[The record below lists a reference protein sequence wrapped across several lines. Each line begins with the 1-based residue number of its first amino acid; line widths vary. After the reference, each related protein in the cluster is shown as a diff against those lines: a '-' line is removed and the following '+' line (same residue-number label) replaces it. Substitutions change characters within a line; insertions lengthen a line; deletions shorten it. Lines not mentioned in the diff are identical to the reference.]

1 MLKYP
6 LLKKSFYI
14 KAKSGFYF
22 DFFTKK
28 VLEVFIRNF
37 LIYSA
42 LFFGEKFLIEFLTK
56 KLLTKLVDNSNKVVG
71 WSILNQKLFFVQTL
85 IVIFY
90 ILFVANMY
98 TIFI

>member
-6 LLKKSFYI
+6 SLKNSYYI
-14 KAKSGFYF
+14 RAKSGFYF

-56 KLLTKLVDNSNKVVG
+56 KILTKLVDNTNKIVG
-71 WSILNQKLFFVQTL
+71 WSILNQKLFFVQAL

-90 ILFVANMY
+90 ILFVVNMC
-98 TIFI
+98 TFFM